1 MTFRHATL
9 GVAGMVVL
17 CLLASPAAAE
27 TWYPTTSSQ
36 FSNALSNAEPGDTI
50 LLAPGTY
57 YGSFY
62 TSGLKDLVIGST
74 DPANPAIIDAT
85 GRNEGLHMTNP
96 TNVTVQDLVIRN
108 ANDNGINIDDG
119 GSLTGTATG
128 VTLRNV
134 AVTGTSSSGNHDGI
148 KVSGLYGFHFD
159 RVRVETWGGSA
170 IDMVGCH
177 NGLIE
182 NSYFADPSDNG
193 STGVRCKGGTSD
205 VVIRANRLVGA
216 SDRAIAIGGSTGLQY
231 FRPQPPGT
239 VEADNILAEGNV
251 VIGSEASVA
260 YINIDGGAVV
270 RRNFVYRPEHWL
282 IRILKENNNP
292 GFVDTA
298 GGEFTDNVVVWREGD
313 IGYYFVN
320 VGSNTDPGSFVYA
333 RNRWYNE
340 TNPGNSHP
348 TPTLY
353 APETDSTYG
362 VNPGLDVD
370 EIVPWQFDWG
380 QWLVNAVDADNS
392 IAVADPSSLRL
403 ATPGEGAGMD
413 FDLPYPLVGDWTFSM
428 APASVEME
436 AYSQAILIDPAAIPD
451 DRKLMGDANVDGE
464 VGIADLS
471 AVADNYGKT
480 GVGWMGGNFNGD
492 DEVGIADLS
501 AVADHYGEGGGA
513 SVPEPA
519 TAVFLLTGAAGILT
533 RRRRTGES

>member
-74 DPANPAIIDAT
+74 DPADPAIIDAT
-85 GRNEGLHMTNP
+85 GRDEGLHMTDP

-159 RVRVETWGGSA
+159 HVRVETWGGSA

-340 TNPGNSHP
+340 TNPGNSYP
-348 TPTLY
+348 NLQATQ
-353 APETDSTYG
+353 TDSTYG

-370 EIVPWQFDWG
+370 QIVPWGFDWG